1 MIYQDDPPTPPSPQL
16 PAQPE
21 ETKYQIYLLIYI
33 FHEFFVIII
42 WIREREIQIRNF
54 AFLFFSISIDW
65 LNILLSHTSRRLGLF
80 STLKTK

>member
-42 WIREREIQIRNF
+42 WIREREGQMR
-54 AFLFFSISIDW
+54 AFTAEMASQLVSWAVPCEKDKF
-65 LNILLSHTSRRLGLF
+65 
-80 STLKTK
+80 